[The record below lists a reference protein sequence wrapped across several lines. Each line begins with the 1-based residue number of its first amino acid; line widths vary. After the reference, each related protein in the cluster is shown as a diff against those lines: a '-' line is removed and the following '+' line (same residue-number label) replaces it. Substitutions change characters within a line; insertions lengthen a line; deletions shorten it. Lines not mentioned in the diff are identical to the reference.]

1 MLSISGFEPKQDF
14 LHESK
19 RVYDSEPAVLENLQ
33 QINDWV
39 DNATNGK
46 IVDFLSSLP
55 PNMLLMLINAVHY
68 KGKTTFFKYTYNN
81 RLMINVE

>member
-1 MLSISGFEPKQDF
+1 M
-14 LHESK
+14 
-19 RVYDSEPAVLENLQ
+19 YDSEPVVLENLQ

-46 IVDFLSSLP
+46 ITDFLSSLP

-68 KGKTTFFKYTYNN
+68 KGKMPIFFYRNIYIS
-81 RLMINVE
+81 MHS

>member
-1 MLSISGFEPKQDF
+1 M
-14 LHESK
+14 
-19 RVYDSEPAVLENLQ
+19 YDSEAAVLENLQ

-46 IVDFLSSLP
+46 ITDFLSSLP

-68 KGKTTFFKYTYNN
+68 KGKMTFKTNTNINIFMITVE
-81 RLMINVE
+81 RLMERCCSIC